1 MSDENLTVSERGQI
15 TLPSRLRKALGIRGG
30 DVLTLAEEDGKLIL
44 KPRLLVDIDWYDDET
59 IANWNREDELSD
71 TDRQQLDAK
80 LASK

>member
-1 MSDENLTVSERGQI
+1 MGEENLTVSDRGQI

>member
-1 MSDENLTVSERGQI
+1 MSDENLTVSDRGQI

-59 IANWNREDELSD
+59 IANWNREDELKD
-71 TDRQQLDAK
+71 TDRQQLEAK